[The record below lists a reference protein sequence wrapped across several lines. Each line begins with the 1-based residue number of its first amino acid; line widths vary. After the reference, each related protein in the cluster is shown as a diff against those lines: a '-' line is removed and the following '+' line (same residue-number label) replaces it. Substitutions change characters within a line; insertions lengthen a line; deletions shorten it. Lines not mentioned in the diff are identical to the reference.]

1 MPFEASCQAENH
13 DKSPILSQQTSNLL
27 PKDGVP
33 MWDKLQ
39 KYSFLSW
46 ASSLPTKILSSR
58 TPFAEFIRSS
68 LQSQPLHVCAGE
80 QALFPL
86 PIPKHGLF
94 RRLRCGGR
102 MRRRIIFDRV
112 FHMII
117 MALNFWHAD
126 FTFVP
131 LESLCKRPS
140 SAQIEVFRNL
150 KRLLRAFGSCEE
162 TFDLPAC
169 GRRIPTLM
177 ALLADLSDVV
187 TWEGVGGDPY
197 FRAFAGTTGGL
208 AEFAP
213 RDLSRAPELIPYRA
227 LDPSRLKLSGRGQWD
242 PAPYLSDALWMA
254 YMEPAALLW
263 TSHLRT
269 ADGPLVA
276 REDPLAVQG
285 LVPVWDM
292 NGLLWLR
299 DVPLQQGGEDLAMR
313 FFNCYKSNQIDRMIG
328 DRRSRNYVE
337 GRLTVASSGL
347 PSSQCLLE
355 LEVNAATQRLSIC
368 CADRKDFYHQF
379 QVSPQRASTNA
390 CFPLVPKE
398 VVQRTAAFGAW
409 TSRNMKKAPYDRL
422 KQGDQLGFQKG
433 STTQKKMRE
442 EPTAFQICFN
452 SIPQGDHLGVE
463 FATEAHR
470 GLLIDAGLMS
480 RKKEMRAGH
489 PYRGRGEASG
499 LVIDD
504 FYSISTVPADLPASS
519 TAEEAIGSTSVAV
532 QDMLK
537 AKEIY
542 NKAGLLGSDDKD
554 VWDACHAKV
563 TGAEIDSSLP
573 TRRKGMTLIA
583 APIRKRLALAF
594 VSLELCSLRTC
605 TDALW
610 ACLIGGW
617 TSCLMYRRPLMSLFS
632 EVYQVIDVEECNQ
645 EAPKVIGLS
654 RKAAQ
659 EVLLAAVLCPLCA
672 TDVAV
677 PFMDKLFSTDSSDA
691 KGAVVSRTISPS
703 MTRILWRTGR
713 KKSSY
718 VRMLTRAEAV
728 VRKLDWD
735 REEDS
740 FGHIQDPEQPERPR
754 AFRFHFIEI
763 CGGAGKVTR
772 AVSSRGWICGP
783 VLDLDASEHY
793 DLACLKVISW
803 LFHLLEQGWLD
814 SFMVEPPCTTFSPA
828 QHPASRSYEKPRGF
842 DPTEKKTLK
851 GTTLALRALAL
862 MDLASVLGV
871 PGLLEQPRRSKMRRL
886 AEWLFLVQN
895 GRAHEVWTSSCMFG
909 SPHQKEF
916 VFLLCNMSG
925 EGLHR
930 ACTKDHDHIPVAGA
944 FTKPSATYT
953 DELAEALA
961 GSFDRALKQK
971 FSQGH
976 YESQELKGLET
987 PLCNDLLLGG
997 KWEEEKVW
1005 RWKSPRHINIQES
1018 FAAVCLFKKLAVSS
1032 PRCRFVTA
1040 MDSNVSLSSLVKGRS
1055 PSYGLRPVMRKA
1067 GATLIAGCLY
1077 PSYHFGPTRLLP
1089 ADHPSR
1095 DAEMPKPS
1103 LSFLKGDEDED
1114 ALYDLMQVSGL
1125 RRHQSNWVR
1134 LCLLLLSELPPWF
1147 GSSESWRFSHVAVKH
1162 HPARHGYRSS
1172 GGISSGDWDFD
1183 FTCGYPGEGPYNS
1196 FSRWCNYVFLT
1207 GPVRCLSFSLAAPLV
1222 LWNLLGLDFSAASA
1236 ALSLLLPA
1244 TAVCIFGFS
1253 CCPHRC
1259 PVGMDFEKGDSSAIA
1274 GGARSF
1280 RPCSVGGSPK
1290 VGFWFI
1296 LLILSARTIDAVSHG
1311 PRLLPRDAREK
1322 ARAAGRVDFDLPR
1335 GRPVLGKT
1343 QQNRDRLLDQ
1353 FDDWLMTEGFS
1364 LQKLLFVGEPDIEAI
1379 NVLLEKYGRQLYKA
1393 GRPYGHYAETINGIA
1408 GRRPRIRRSL
1418 QPAWDLAYGWLRQE
1432 PPVHHLALPWQA
1444 LLCLL
1449 STSLSWGWTRVA
1461 GVIALSWGSLS
1472 RIGEVL
1478 SAARQ
1483 DLILP
1488 SDVGFSI
1495 AYGLLQI
1502 AEPKTRYRAA
1512 RHQIAKIDQPQLLK
1526 VVQIAFQ
1533 NLDPRFRLWPQSG
1546 QTMRARFQRLIAA
1559 CGLDKLPRSISRG
1572 IDLGSLR
1579 AGGASWMLMVSEDSE
1594 MTRRRGRWINAKIME
1609 IYVQEAWSIQFL
1621 HSLTPEVKTTILDG
1635 AAFFPVLLETAL
1647 AWHRS
1652 GIPERVWHILLH
1664 RGLRA

>member
-1 MPFEASCQAENH
+1 
-13 DKSPILSQQTSNLL
+13 
-27 PKDGVP
+27 
-33 MWDKLQ
+33 
-39 KYSFLSW
+39 
-46 ASSLPTKILSSR
+46 
-58 TPFAEFIRSS
+58 
-68 LQSQPLHVCAGE
+68 
-80 QALFPL
+80 
-86 PIPKHGLF
+86 
-94 RRLRCGGR
+94 
-102 MRRRIIFDRV
+102 
-112 FHMII
+112 
-117 MALNFWHAD
+117 
-126 FTFVP
+126 
-131 LESLCKRPS
+131 
-140 SAQIEVFRNL
+140 
-150 KRLLRAFGSCEE
+150 
-162 TFDLPAC
+162 
-169 GRRIPTLM
+169 
-177 ALLADLSDVV
+177 
-187 TWEGVGGDPY
+187 
-197 FRAFAGTTGGL
+197 
-208 AEFAP
+208 
-213 RDLSRAPELIPYRA
+213 
-227 LDPSRLKLSGRGQWD
+227 
-242 PAPYLSDALWMA
+242 
-254 YMEPAALLW
+254 
-263 TSHLRT
+263 
-269 ADGPLVA
+269 
-276 REDPLAVQG
+276 
-285 LVPVWDM
+285 
-292 NGLLWLR
+292 
-299 DVPLQQGGEDLAMR
+299 
-313 FFNCYKSNQIDRMIG
+313 
-328 DRRSRNYVE
+328 
-337 GRLTVASSGL
+337 
-347 PSSQCLLE
+347 
-355 LEVNAATQRLSIC
+355 
-368 CADRKDFYHQF
+368 
-379 QVSPQRASTNA
+379 
-390 CFPLVPKE
+390 
-398 VVQRTAAFGAW
+398 
-409 TSRNMKKAPYDRL
+409 MKKAPYDRL

-1207 GPVRCLSFSLAAPLV
+1207 GPVRCLSFSLAVPLV
-1222 LWNLLGLDFSAASA
+1222 VWNLRGLDFSAASA
-1236 ALSLLLPA
+1236 ALSLLLP
-1244 TAVCIFGFS
+1244 
-1253 CCPHRC
+1253 
-1259 PVGMDFEKGDSSAIA
+1259 
-1274 GGARSF
+1274 
-1280 RPCSVGGSPK
+1280 
-1290 VGFWFI
+1290 
-1296 LLILSARTIDAVSHG
+1296 
-1311 PRLLPRDAREK
+1311 
-1322 ARAAGRVDFDLPR
+1322 
-1335 GRPVLGKT
+1335 
-1343 QQNRDRLLDQ
+1343 
-1353 FDDWLMTEGFS
+1353 
-1364 LQKLLFVGEPDIEAI
+1364 AI

-1408 GRRPRIRRSL
+1408 GR
-1418 QPAWDLAYGWLRQE
+1418 
-1432 PPVHHLALPWQA
+1432 
-1444 LLCLL
+1444 
-1449 STSLSWGWTRVA
+1449 
-1461 GVIALSWGSLS
+1461 